1 MTQELQYN
9 KKSGFYFLDAL
20 PKNVDVGTY
29 VFVFEV
35 FLFVLLIFHLRQGI
49 SVSTYQL

>member
-1 MTQELQYN
+1 MTQELWYDQE
-9 KKSGFYFLDAL
+9 SALHVLDAL

-35 FLFVLLIFHLRQGI
+35 FPF
-49 SVSTYQL
+49 T